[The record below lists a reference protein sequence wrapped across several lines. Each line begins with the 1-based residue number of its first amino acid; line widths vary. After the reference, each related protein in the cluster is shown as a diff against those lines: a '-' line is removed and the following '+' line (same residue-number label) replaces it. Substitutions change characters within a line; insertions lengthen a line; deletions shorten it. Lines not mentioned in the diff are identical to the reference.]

1 MNRKRIFKYIFIFLC
16 TIILTFSLF
25 TDSYLRI
32 FPKILNTIFDVEEL
46 AFSDIDGN
54 LFSGFEIKDIAVSQK
69 DFEFK
74 SKEFDIKLTFSDFFN
89 GFLNVRYI
97 SAKDGEL
104 KLKDISDFFSA
115 SKNRKT
121 SINDIVLSNFKVI
134 FNERQLLLNELRM
147 TTDLGKINISGDA
160 SLYLNEKYKFDITN
174 ISVHEILD
182 KYQLSFNID
191 KIFYENASF
200 SSINFESK
208 FDSFMEFDGNFNI
221 SEAKIFNEEFSSL
234 NGDFDYSNNILTIDM
249 PYNYDNLDESVIGG
263 NVEVQGDLLMSNK
276 VIVKIRN
283 EEPFELLIN
292 EPFLISDALYGK
304 NARLN
309 FKSGFVAVEDFFIKD
324 FSDYE
329 FILFFENFDIS
340 LFRGLNADG
349 YFAGSLYIANNYW
362 EVAAGASINDFSFD
376 KYNIDEVRTDKV
388 INSNDFD
395 IDDLRFFKNKFGFLD
410 ISKLYDRIIHELLDR
425 SLE

>member
-89 GFLNVRYI
+89 SFLNVKYI
-97 SAKDGEL
+97 RAKDGEL

-147 TTDLGKINISGDA
+147 TTDLG
-160 SLYLNEKYKFDITN
+160 
-174 ISVHEILD
+174 
-182 KYQLSFNID
+182 
-191 KIFYENASF
+191 
-200 SSINFESK
+200 
-208 FDSFMEFDGNFNI
+208 
-221 SEAKIFNEEFSSL
+221 
-234 NGDFDYSNNILTIDM
+234 
-249 PYNYDNLDESVIGG
+249 
-263 NVEVQGDLLMSNK
+263 
-276 VIVKIRN
+276 
-283 EEPFELLIN
+283 
-292 EPFLISDALYGK
+292 
-304 NARLN
+304 
-309 FKSGFVAVEDFFIKD
+309 
-324 FSDYE
+324 
-329 FILFFENFDIS
+329 
-340 LFRGLNADG
+340 
-349 YFAGSLYIANNYW
+349 
-362 EVAAGASINDFSFD
+362 
-376 KYNIDEVRTDKV
+376 
-388 INSNDFD
+388 
-395 IDDLRFFKNKFGFLD
+395 
-410 ISKLYDRIIHELLDR
+410 
-425 SLE
+425 